1 MWFAGIDGADV
12 HHDVV
17 VIDGEGHHVG
27 VRRVTP
33 TPEGL
38 TELTEFLAAITG
50 PERKAEL
57 ACIIETTHG
66 LLIAALLEA
75 GYPVYPVNPK
85 TVDRKRGAAGA
96 KTDQIDAYLLAKH
109 GRSEFADLRR
119 LEPDSPLV
127 AELKTLT
134 RDQDSLIQMQT
145 RLVNQLTAC
154 LKAYYPVAL
163 TLFTKLQQRST
174 LTFLQAYPTPQVA
187 RQATALDIA
196 VVLKQAGHPTP
207 EQVAAKLVETL
218 HQPALHADEVTTRT
232 KSRLMVALVDQLLP
246 VIEAIASYDQ
256 EIKRL
261 FLTHADSSLMR
272 SLPRAGK
279 RLAPRLLA
287 ELGEDRRRYQNAAS
301 LQALAGTSP
310 VPYESG
316 KYAKPHR
323 RYACIKPLR
332 NVLQQ
337 FAWQSTQKEAWALDY
352 YQRKRAQ
359 GKSHSVAVRALATIW
374 CRIIFALWTKR
385 ERYQTSLFEAAQQR
399 QAPRPA

>member
-1 MWFAGIDGADV
+1 MWFAGIDWADD

-17 VIDGEGHHVG
+17 VIDGDARQVG
-27 VRRVTP
+27 ARRVTH
-33 TPEGL
+33 TPAGL
-38 TELTEFLAAITG
+38 SDLTEFLASITG

-66 LLIAALLEA
+66 LLIAALLAA

-134 RDQDSLIQMQT
+134 RDQESLIQMQT

-163 TLFTKLQQRST
+163 LLFAKLQQRST
-174 LTFLQAYPTPQVA
+174 LRFLQAYPTPQA
-187 RQATALDIA
+187 AHAASKEHLTS
-196 VVLKQAGHPTP
+196 VLKQAGHPKA
-207 EQVAAKLVETL
+207 EQVAPKLFETL
-218 HQPALHADEVTTRT
+218 HQPQLTADPITTRT
-232 KSRLMVALVDQLLP
+232 KSRLMLALVRQLLP
-246 VIEAIASYDQ
+246 VIEEIANYDR
-256 EIKRL
+256 EIERL
-261 FLTHADSSLMR
+261 FLTHADSRLIR

-287 ELGEDRRRYQNAAS
+287 ELGDDRRRYQNAAS

-332 NVLQQ
+332 NALQQ
-337 FAWQSTQKEAWALDY
+337 FAWQSTQAETWAMDY

-359 GKSHSVAVRALATIW
+359 GKSHSVAVRALANVW
-374 CRIIFALWTKR
+374 CRIIFALWTRR
-385 ERYQTSLFEAAQQR
+385 EGYQRATFETAQHR
-399 QAPRPA
+399 HAPRAA

>member
-1 MWFAGIDGADV
+1 MWFAGVDWADE

-17 VIDGEGHHVG
+17 IIDGDARQVG
-27 VRRVTP
+27 ARRVLHTP
-33 TPEGL
+33 AGL
-38 TELTEFLAAITG
+38 TELTEYLASITG
-50 PERKAEL
+50 PERKEEL
-57 ACIIETTHG
+57 ACIVETTHG
-66 LLIAALLEA
+66 LLIAALLAA

-119 LEPDSPLV
+119 LAPDSPLV
-127 AELKTLT
+127 AELKALT
-134 RDQDSLIQMQT
+134 RDQDGLIQMQT

-163 TLFTKLQQRST
+163 VLFSKLHQRST
-174 LTFLQAYPTPQVA
+174 LHFLQAYPTPHA
-187 RQATALDIA
+187 AQAASVDQFIS
-196 VVLKQAGHPTP
+196 VLKQAGHPTP
-207 EQVAAKLVETL
+207 EPAAAKLAATL
-218 HQPALHADEVTTRT
+218 QQPFLHADEVTTRT
-232 KSRLMVALVDQLLP
+232 QARLMLALVRQLLP
-246 VIEAIASYDQ
+246 VIEEIAAYDR
-256 EIKRL
+256 EIERL
-261 FLTHADSSLMR
+261 FLTHADSRLIR

-287 ELGEDRRRYQNAAS
+287 ELGEDRHRYQTAAS

-337 FAWQSTQKEAWALDY
+337 FAWQSTQTEAWALDY
-352 YQRKRAQ
+352 YQRKRQA
-359 GKSHSVAVRALATIW
+359 GKSHSVAVRALANVW

-385 ERYQTSLFEAAQQR
+385 EGYQRATFEAAQR
-399 QAPRPA
+399 RHAPRAA